1 MYGCCCQINMT
12 SHYDTNIFCKKKIS
26 STQCAQSARE
36 RNVVYNTSNKF
47 DRSLNFTNKVH
58 GEVGRN
64 LSLDG
69 YAKPLGKKGD
79 ELLAN
84 RKTRN
89 FLIKNYHF

>member
-1 MYGCCCQINMT
+1 M
-12 SHYDTNIFCKKKIS
+12 HKV
-26 STQCAQSARE
+26 RE
-36 RNVVYNTSNKF
+36 KEMWFTT
-47 DRSLNFTNKVH
+47 DASLNFTNKVH